1 MRRGMSN
8 RKRLKKL
15 ILANKETKCLY
26 RMMQFLAI
34 FMIVSCLV
42 VVTTAK
48 WIEYD
53 QNKKREEL
61 FGSWDEVFLNVDQDD
76 LNYFRK
82 NAFLEQISVQSIQ
95 EKVFLEGDQRVV
107 IGSCDENFLEM
118 GNIELLEGRMPEQK
132 KEVAVEEEYLGILGV
147 SGVGD
152 VVPNDSEA
160 ESLRGYK
167 VIGIVDNYSRRWKL
181 INNNVKYINCFVS
194 NETNQEINVLIK
206 YKKWSSYD
214 QEVNMINYE
223 RNIHKL
229 SIDVFWEIVMYI
241 IILGLSELFMII
253 GVLSFLCQKMIKI
266 ELNILKENNILSI
279 FDKLLKNRKLLK
291 IIENIS
297 AVVISILIYE
307 IYISFFQGCSSI
319 FISSEG
325 TYLDIVTSTN
335 VRDMIYALINV
346 DCNIAKINVYFNV
359 FRIMDALWMI
369 IFIIILVS
377 VMAFIKM
384 TRIILDINGQRQRMI
399 LSKYFW
405 NETFAVKM
413 KNKTIS
419 SYMIL
424 SLFTFIL
431 IDIFINY
438 RFVLRKSLFI
448 SLINYFMIT
457 FILFSIFDFILEK
470 YLKGRVRYLLQD
482 YDL

>member
-1 MRRGMSN
+1 MSN

-95 EKVFLEGDQRVV
+95 EKVFLKGDQRVV

-194 NETNQEINVLIK
+194 NETDQEINVLIK

-279 FDKLLKNRKLLK
+279 FDKLLKN
-291 IIENIS
+291 
-297 AVVISILIYE
+297 V
-307 IYISFFQGCSSI
+307 
-319 FISSEG
+319 
-325 TYLDIVTSTN
+325 STHLG
-335 VRDMIYALINV
+335 A
-346 DCNIAKINVYFNV
+346 
-359 FRIMDALWMI
+359 
-369 IFIIILVS
+369 
-377 VMAFIKM
+377 
-384 TRIILDINGQRQRMI
+384 
-399 LSKYFW
+399 
-405 NETFAVKM
+405 
-413 KNKTIS
+413 
-419 SYMIL
+419 
-424 SLFTFIL
+424 
-431 IDIFINY
+431 
-438 RFVLRKSLFI
+438 
-448 SLINYFMIT
+448 
-457 FILFSIFDFILEK
+457 
-470 YLKGRVRYLLQD
+470 
-482 YDL
+482 